1 MNLES
6 APSELRQIIERDLD
20 PIRPL
25 HPAWMR
31 TLVAV
36 AVMAVVLAFSLA
48 TASLRSDLDQI
59 PMWLSWG
66 CSVFQ
71 LALAVILIGMALR
84 EAIPGAGA
92 PVGAVRTAAMTALI
106 TQILVG
112 VATSIYSPAVP
123 MPGSGFAAGVGCLKH
138 EFILALPTFVVTLLL
153 VFRAL
158 PLRAPTAGLLGGA
171 GAAIAS
177 DEILH
182 MLCPMSDVMHV
193 LVWHTGA
200 VLCFM
205 AVGWL
210 IGILWQRVHW
220 RRTP

>member
-1 MNLES
+1 MSLES
-6 APSELRQIIERDLD
+6 APKELRQAIERDLE

-36 AVMAVVLAFSLA
+36 AVIVVVLAFSLA
-48 TASLRSDLDQI
+48 TASLRSDLAQI

-71 LALAVILIGMALR
+71 LALAVMLIGMALR

-92 PVGAVRTAAMTALI
+92 PVGAVRTAALTAL
-106 TQILVG
+106 TMQILVG
-112 VATSIYSPAVP
+112 VTTSIYSPAIP
-123 MPGSGFAAGVGCLKH
+123 MPGSDFTAGVGCLKH
-138 EFILALPTFVVTLLL
+138 EFFLALPTFIVILVL

-177 DEILH
+177 DAILH
-182 MLCPMSDVMHV
+182 MMCPMSDLLHV

-205 AVGWL
+205 VVGWL
-210 IGILWQRVHW
+210 IGILWQRMHW